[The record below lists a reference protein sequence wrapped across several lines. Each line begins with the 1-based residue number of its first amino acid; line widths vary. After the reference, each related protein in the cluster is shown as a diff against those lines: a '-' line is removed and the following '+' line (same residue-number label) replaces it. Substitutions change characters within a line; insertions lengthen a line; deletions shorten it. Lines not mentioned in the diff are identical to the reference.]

1 MKNNN
6 LNININVN
14 SKYIPERSII
24 EDSLFYFMYNVN
36 ITNNGTEEVK
46 LLSRHWDIFDALGN
60 LNEIDGK
67 GVIGETPIIKP
78 GENFSYSSFCPLKT
92 EFGKMK
98 GFYTFR
104 NNKGEVFKTA
114 IPEFALIIPNQVN

>member
-1 MKNNN
+1 
-6 LNININVN
+6 
-14 SKYIPERSII
+14 
-24 EDSLFYFMYNVN
+24 MYNVN
-36 ITNNGTEEVK
+36 ITNNSTEEVK

-104 NNKGEVFKTA
+104 NNKGEVFKTT